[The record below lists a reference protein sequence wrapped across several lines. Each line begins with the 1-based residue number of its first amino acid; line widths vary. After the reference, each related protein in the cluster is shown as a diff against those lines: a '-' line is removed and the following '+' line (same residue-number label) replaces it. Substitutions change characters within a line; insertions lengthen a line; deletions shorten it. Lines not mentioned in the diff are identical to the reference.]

1 MKDYKEEYKKLETGE
16 VIKQIRQVCPEKGK
30 IYAKTIVYYNE
41 EGVAYKI
48 TEWVQNKDK
57 SIAYNT
63 RYIPHFNCFGEL
75 KLQ

>member
-1 MKDYKEEYKKLETGE
+1 MEEYVRLNSGD
-16 VIKQIRQVCPEKGK
+16 VIKLIRHVCPEKRK
-30 IYAKTIVYYNE
+30 IYTKTIIYYND

-57 SIAYNT
+57 SITYCS
-63 RYIPHFNCFGEL
+63 RDIPHFNCFDEL

>member
-1 MKDYKEEYKKLETGE
+1 MEKYIKLDSGE
-16 VIKQIRQVCPEKGK
+16 VIKQIRHVCPEKEK
-30 IYAKTIVYYNE
+30 IYAKTIVYYNN

-57 SIAYNT
+57 SITYNS
-63 RYIPHFNCFGEL
+63 RDIPHFNCFGEL